1 MSVSRYEASTDY
13 CGRAINDN
21 DKDNDKDKDK
31 DKDKIFVTPKAQQ
44 NNATCTVKPSLV
56 TLLTCALIRYS
67 K

>member
-21 DKDNDKDKDK
+21 DKDNDK

-56 TLLTCALIRYS
+56 TLLTCALIHYS